1 MCLCVCVGV
10 IGAQPSTAEHV
21 TPTDKDKVQA
31 SSRLDAKPRIAASV
45 TQKAPVS
52 NCKKQDKP
60 SDSVGNNICTVPVSN
75 NAAMKDTTR
84 DGNLTGTISKE
95 KAHYNSMNGCR
106 ENVQYPE
113 ENVYTHHHSDKN
125 KDRNKD
131 KGQDIQLTPVGAEQE
146 RPFLS
151 QSSDSNRMSISSD
164 TELPPLHFHSL
175 PERTN
180 PSISE
185 EDEVYPPTPPCRTDS
200 LSEATD
206 SVLKPKT
213 DGTTAVNTAVSTDA
227 SGLTYDSVK
236 YTLVV
241 DEHSKLELVSLKQCY
256 QGYDSDSDNTVYESA
271 VEEDEEDHDVDED
284 EEESGAGGMNRDTSG
299 LSTDS
304 ATDTSD
310 MPRSRKFLNVF
321 INRRPRFPG
330 GWSTFL

>member
-1 MCLCVCVGV
+1 MCV
-10 IGAQPSTAEHV
+10 IGAQPPTAAHV
-21 TPTDKDKVQA
+21 TPTDGAKVQA
-31 SSRLDAKPRIAASV
+31 RSRLDAKPCVVASV
-45 TQKAPVS
+45 TNKAPVS
-52 NCKKQDKP
+52 NSKKQDKP

-75 NAAMKDTTR
+75 HAAMKDTIR
-84 DGNLTGTISKE
+84 DGNLTGTICKE

-106 ENVQYPE
+106 EHVQYPG
-113 ENVYTHHHSDKN
+113 ENGYTHHHSDKN
-125 KDRNKD
+125 KDGGKETRS
-131 KGQDIQLTPVGAEQE
+131 DIQLTPVGAEQE

-175 PERTN
+175 AERTN

-206 SVLKPKT
+206 SVSNAKT
-213 DGTTAVNTAVSTDA
+213 GDAAAVKAADSTDV

-271 VEEDEEDHDVDED
+271 VDEDEEDHDVDDED
-284 EEESGAGGMNRDTSG
+284 ESGAGGMNRDTSG

-304 ATDTSD
+304 ATDTTSD

-321 INRRPRFPG
+321 INKRPRFSG
-330 GWSTFL
+330 GWSTFLLH

>member
-1 MCLCVCVGV
+1 MCV
-10 IGAQPSTAEHV
+10 IGAQPATVEHV
-21 TPTDKDKVQA
+21 TPTDGDKVQA
-31 SSRLDAKPRIAASV
+31 SSRLDAKPCVAASM
-45 TQKAPVS
+45 THKAPVS

-75 NAAMKDTTR
+75 QTAMKDKTR
-84 DGNLTGTISKE
+84 DGNVTGTISKE
-95 KAHYNSMNGCR
+95 KAHCNTMNGCR
-106 ENVQYPE
+106 EHVQYSG
-113 ENVYTHHHSDKN
+113 ENGYIHHHSDKN
-125 KDRNKD
+125 KDRSKETRL
-131 KGQDIQLTPVGAEQE
+131 DIQLTPVGAEQE

-175 PERTN
+175 AERTN

-200 LSEATD
+200 LSEIID
-206 SVLKPKT
+206 SVSNAKAGDKA
-213 DGTTAVNTAVSTDA
+213 AVNTAVSTDD

-271 VEEDEEDHDVDED
+271 VEEDEEDHEVDDD
-284 EEESGAGGMNRDTSG
+284 EEESGATRMNRDTSG

-304 ATDTSD
+304 ATDTTSD

>member
-1 MCLCVCVGV
+1 MC
-10 IGAQPSTAEHV
+10 ITGAQPPTAGHV
-21 TPTDKDKVQA
+21 TPTDRDKVQA
-31 SSRLDAKPRIAASV
+31 SGRVDAKLCVAASL
-45 TQKAPVS
+45 THKASVS

-60 SDSVGNNICTVPVSN
+60 SDSVGNNVCTVPVSN
-75 NAAMKDTTR
+75 RTAMKDTTR
-84 DGNLTGTISKE
+84 DGNLTGTVSKE

-106 ENVQYPE
+106 EQAQCPE
-113 ENVYTHHHSDKN
+113 ENGYTHHYSDKN
-125 KDRNKD
+125 KDRGKETRP
-131 KGQDIQLTPVGAEQE
+131 DIQLTPVGAEQE

-175 PERTN
+175 AERNN

-206 SVLKPKT
+206 SVSNAKT
-213 DGTTAVNTAVSTDA
+213 GDTATANTTVSADA
-227 SGLTYDSVK
+227 SGLTYDTVK

-256 QGYDSDSDNTVYESA
+256 LGYDSDSDNTVYESA
-271 VEEDEEDHDVDED
+271 VDEDEEDHEVDDD

-304 ATDTSD
+304 ATDTTSD
-310 MPRSRKFLNVF
+310 KPRSRKFLNVF
-321 INRRPRFPG
+321 MNRRPRFPG
-330 GWSTFL
+330 GWSTCL

>member
-1 MCLCVCVGV
+1 MCV
-10 IGAQPSTAEHV
+10 IGAQPPTVEHV
-21 TPTDKDKVQA
+21 TPNDGVKVQA
-31 SSRLDAKPRIAASV
+31 SSRLDPKPCVAASV
-45 TQKAPVS
+45 THKTPVS

-75 NAAMKDTTR
+75 CAAMKDTTR

-95 KAHYNSMNGCR
+95 KPHYNSMNGCR
-106 ENVQYPE
+106 DHGENG
-113 ENVYTHHHSDKN
+113 YTHHHSDKN
-125 KDRNKD
+125 KD
-131 KGQDIQLTPVGAEQE
+131 KGKETMLDIQLTPVGAEQE

-164 TELPPLHFHSL
+164 AELPPLHFHSVA
-175 PERTN
+175 ERTN

-200 LSEATD
+200 LSEAID
-206 SVLKPKT
+206 SISNAKPG
-213 DGTTAVNTAVSTDA
+213 DTAAANAAVSTDA

-271 VEEDEEDHDVDED
+271 VEEDEEEDHDVDDDED
-284 EEESGAGGMNRDTSG
+284 ESGAGGMNRDTSG

-304 ATDTSD
+304 ATDTTSD

-321 INRRPRFPG
+321 INRRPCFPG
-330 GWSTFL
+330 GWITFL

>member
-1 MCLCVCVGV
+1 MCV
-10 IGAQPSTAEHV
+10 IGAQPPTAEHV
-21 TPTDKDKVQA
+21 TPTDGAKVQA
-31 SSRLDAKPRIAASV
+31 SSRSDAKLCVAASI
-45 TQKAPVS
+45 THKDPVS
-52 NCKKQDKP
+52 NRKKQDKP

-75 NAAMKDTTR
+75 HTVMKDTTR

-106 ENVQYPE
+106 DHVYYPGENG
-113 ENVYTHHHSDKN
+113 YTHHHSDKN
-125 KDRNKD
+125 KDRSKETRS
-131 KGQDIQLTPVGAEQE
+131 DIQLTPVGAEQE

-151 QSSDSNRMSISSD
+151 QSSDSNRMSISSEN
-164 TELPPLHFHSL
+164 ELPPLHFHSL
-175 PERTN
+175 TERTN

-206 SVLKPKT
+206 SVSNAKSG
-213 DGTTAVNTAVSTDA
+213 DAAAAVNAAISTDV

-271 VEEDEEDHDVDED
+271 VDEDEEDHDVDDDD
-284 EEESGAGGMNRDTSG
+284 EEESGEGGMNRDTSG

-304 ATDTSD
+304 ATDTTSD
-310 MPRSRKFLNVF
+310 VPRSRKFLNVF
-321 INRRPRFPG
+321 LNRRPCFPG